1 MTHQLDSNNKTLEFE
16 RINLTL
22 TGQPVAKG
30 KAVPGKEI
38 EAFAGKGTGLAFHM
52 VLAEVEEKPEP
63 DDDSLEDEGGGEG
76 DRYGYAVTQ
85 VRSGM
90 RLGNSWVDTP
100 RQAKR
105 WVELLSKL
113 ADWNKDINVL
123 VKGPARSARLKEL
136 AAGVEQAR
144 LEAIEQCLFIESF

>member
-1 MTHQLDSNNKTLEFE
+1 MTHQPDNKTIEFE
-16 RINLTL
+16 RISLTL
-22 TGQPVAKG
+22 TGQPLAKG

-38 EAFAGKGTGLAFHM
+38 EAFAGKGSGLAFHM
-52 VLAEVEEKPEP
+52 VFAEVEEKPES
-63 DDDSLEDEGGGEG
+63 DDDFLEDEGGEG
-76 DRYGYAVTQ
+76 DRYGFAVTQ

-90 RLGNSWVDTP
+90 CLGQGRVDTP

-105 WVELLSKL
+105 WVEILSKL
-113 ADWNKDINVL
+113 ADWNKDINEL